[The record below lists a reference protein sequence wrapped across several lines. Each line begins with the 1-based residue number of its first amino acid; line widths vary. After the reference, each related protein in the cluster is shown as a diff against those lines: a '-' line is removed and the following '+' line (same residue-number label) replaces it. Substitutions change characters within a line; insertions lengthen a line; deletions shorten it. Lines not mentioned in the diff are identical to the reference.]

1 MHILLSADVREA
13 FFKIKVAPASR
24 HLSLFLMDYEA
35 ATKVLQPKVT
45 ESSKLVTIQALSLIM
60 GVTQS
65 PCYLSL
71 AFQDLA
77 ATIPDQLLKWFLQY
91 LRYLDDIQIG
101 ITSQEIKVFQD
112 KTDLEDPE
120 LGRECQDSSCCPNE
134 ADLSPANEEMLGE
147 AVPADEQRATR
158 HLFRQRQ
165 FGKDIFHCLILRAA
179 TLEAALIKA
188 DLPTKEATTSLQQHF
203 QHEFVNAARC
213 LYTRTLL
220 EGGTPEF
227 HLLAKLT
234 PPAHLEVWETDYRGR
249 PRRWYRPWTT
259 KGNQECPPAPPL
271 HQQEEEPIL
280 KMADNPSDPAKLT
293 CEGATLLGYRWK

>member
-1 MHILLSADVREA
+1 M
-13 FFKIKVAPASR
+13 
-24 HLSLFLMDYEA
+24 
-35 ATKVLQPKVT
+35 
-45 ESSKLVTIQALSLIM
+45 
-60 GVTQS
+60 
-65 PCYLSL
+65 
-71 AFQDLA
+71 
-77 ATIPDQLLKWFLQY
+77 
-91 LRYLDDIQIG
+91 
-101 ITSQEIKVFQD
+101 FQD

-120 LGRECQDSSCCPNE
+120 LGRECQDSPCCPNE

-188 DLPTKEATTSLQQHF
+188 DLPTKEGTTSLQQHF

-234 PPAHLEVWETDYRGR
+234 PPAHLEVWEPDYRGR
-249 PRRWYRPWTT
+249 PRRWYRP
-259 KGNQECPPAPPL
+259 
-271 HQQEEEPIL
+271 
-280 KMADNPSDPAKLT
+280 
-293 CEGATLLGYRWK
+293 